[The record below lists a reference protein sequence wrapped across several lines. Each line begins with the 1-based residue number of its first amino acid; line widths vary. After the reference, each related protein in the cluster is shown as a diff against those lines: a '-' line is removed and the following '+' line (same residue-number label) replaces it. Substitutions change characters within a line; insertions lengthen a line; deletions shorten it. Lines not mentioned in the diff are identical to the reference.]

1 MELSSFKPKW
11 FSCLDKSLFKM
22 KESKIIELK
31 NKVQGLTKVVRN
43 LIQEVHSCISMSQGT
58 LTALQLHL
66 GKEEWDKIVEELKER
81 EKRLKDV
88 EQSMEKGS

>member
-1 MELSSFKPKW
+1 
-11 FSCLDKSLFKM
+11 M
-22 KESKIIELK
+22 KESKLIEIK
-31 NKVQGLTKVVRN
+31 KRVEGLTSVVKA
-43 LIQEVHSCISMSQGT
+43 LIKEVHSCISMSEGT

-66 GKEEWDKIVEELKER
+66 GKEEWERIVQELKDK

>member
-1 MELSSFKPKW
+1 MDNTFY
-11 FSCLDKSLFKM
+11 KM
-22 KESKIIELK
+22 KESKLIELK
-31 NKVQGLTKVVRN
+31 NKVDALTKVVRN
-43 LIQEVHSCISMSQGT
+43 LIHEVHSCISMSEGT

-66 GKEEWDKIVEELKER
+66 GKEEWEKIVEELKDK

>member
-1 MELSSFKPKW
+1 
-11 FSCLDKSLFKM
+11 
-22 KESKIIELK
+22 
-31 NKVQGLTKVVRN
+31 
-43 LIQEVHSCISMSQGT
+43 MSEGT

-66 GKEEWDKIVEELKER
+66 GKEEWEKIVQELKDK

>member
-1 MELSSFKPKW
+1 
-11 FSCLDKSLFKM
+11 M

-31 NKVQGLTKVVRN
+31 NKVQGLTKIVKN
-43 LIQEVHSCISMSQGT
+43 LIHEVHSCISMSEGT

-66 GKEEWDKIVEELKER
+66 GKDEWEKIVNELKDR

-88 EQSMEKGS
+88 EQSVEKRS